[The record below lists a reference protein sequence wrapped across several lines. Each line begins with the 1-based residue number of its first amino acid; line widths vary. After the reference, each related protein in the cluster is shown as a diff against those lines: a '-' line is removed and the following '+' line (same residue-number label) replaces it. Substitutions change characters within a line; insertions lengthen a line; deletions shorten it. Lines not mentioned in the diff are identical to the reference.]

1 VLVDRDR
8 RVDFAQLVKEG
19 FTVTAHS
26 LAIHGVCQRCGQ
38 RRASRRRSH
47 RMSQP
52 LPTRRDRMP
61 RAAGRRVKDGAR
73 TIKAASQ

>member
-26 LAIHGVCQRCGQ
+26 LAIHGVCQRCGLQ
-38 RRASRRRSH
+38 HVWRGRSRQ
-47 RMSQP
+47 MSRP
-52 LPTRRDRMP
+52 LPTR
-61 RAAGRRVKDGAR
+61 
-73 TIKAASQ
+73 